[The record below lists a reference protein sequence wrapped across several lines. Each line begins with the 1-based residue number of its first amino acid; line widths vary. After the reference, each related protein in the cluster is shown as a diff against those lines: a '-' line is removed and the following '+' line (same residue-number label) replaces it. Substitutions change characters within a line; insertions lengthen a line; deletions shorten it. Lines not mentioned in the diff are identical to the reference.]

1 MKRCLSLLLL
11 FFLLTGCTS
20 APETSSEGPD
30 EPAVPAGP
38 SISTT
43 EPSTSPEEVPDPR
56 RETIDRLLSSMT
68 LEEKVGQI
76 FFARCPQED
85 GAALASQ
92 YHLGGYILFGRD
104 FKDKTAEQVK
114 EDIASYQSAVEIPM
128 LIGVD

>member
-56 RETIDRLLSSMT
+56 RETIDRLPEKERLTILLRYFKGLTQERAARVLGVSQVQVSR
-68 LEEKVGQI
+68 LERRGLERLRQS
-76 FFARCPQED
+76 FAE
-85 GAALASQ
+85 
-92 YHLGGYILFGRD
+92 
-104 FKDKTAEQVK
+104 
-114 EDIASYQSAVEIPM
+114 
-128 LIGVD
+128 

>member
-1 MKRCLSLLLL
+1 
-11 FFLLTGCTS
+11 
-20 APETSSEGPD
+20 
-30 EPAVPAGP
+30 
-38 SISTT
+38 
-43 EPSTSPEEVPDPR
+43 
-56 RETIDRLLSSMT
+56 MT

-114 EDIASYQSAVEIPM
+114 DCLLYTSLAS
-128 LIGVD
+128 